1 MSMRVQGRVR
11 RLAPPSESA
20 DLNSQ
25 GGRVASDNRPLSVV
39 LVSTQRRWY
48 GGEEQARLLAVGL
61 RDSGHPCAIL
71 ARRDGAFARRMAA
84 EGFPVTT
91 FSGNGRNV
99 PALWRIR
106 RRLRR
111 LRPDVLHFND
121 PHALSSAG
129 VASLGLRIPARVAAR
144 RAGFE
149 IRFAARY
156 RFLCDRVVCVSQDVA
171 RVCRESGIPSQ
182 LLRVVHD
189 GVDPSR
195 VRSGDRERGRRALG
209 LSDEQPLLLTVARL
223 TEPKGHEFLVG
234 ALPEVV
240 ERHPNVC
247 VALVGDGE
255 LSRPLQTQARQLGVD
270 SHVRLLGFR
279 DDVPDL
285 IQASDLFVFPS
296 HTEGLGSTLIDAML
310 AGRAIVTTT
319 GGGIP
324 DLTAS
329 DDPHAE
335 PVAWTVP
342 PRDARALSRAILEAL
357 DSPHKRAALEARA
370 QQRAERLFTA
380 RRMVEATLALYR
392 ELLDVG
398 VASDRTNA
406 GATNAV

>member
-11 RLAPPSESA
+11 RLAPRSETA
-20 DLNSQ
+20 PLAFEAA
-25 GGRVASDNRPLSVV
+25 RAASPTRSIRVV

-61 RDSGHPCAIL
+61 RHAGHPCAVL
-71 ARRDGAFARRMAA
+71 ARGDGPFARRMAA
-84 EGFPVTT
+84 EGFPVTG
-91 FSGNGRNV
+91 FSGNGRNLS
-99 PALWRIR
+99 ALWRIR
-106 RRLRR
+106 RSLRR

-121 PHALSSAG
+121 PHSLSSAG
-129 VASLGLRIPARVAAR
+129 VASLGLRIPARVASR
-144 RAGFE
+144 RASFQ

-156 RFLCDRVVCVSQDVA
+156 RFLCHRVVCVSQDVA

-195 VRSGDRERGRRALG
+195 VQSGDRARGRRALG
-209 LSDEQPLLLTVARL
+209 LSDQQPLLLTVARL
-223 TEPKGHEFLVG
+223 TEPKGHRFLIA

-255 LSRPLQTQARQLGVD
+255 LSHPLQTQARQLGVD
-270 SHVRLLGFR
+270 SRVRFLGFR

-285 IQASDLFVFPS
+285 IQAADLFVFPS

-310 AGRAIVTTT
+310 AGRPIVTTT

-329 DDPHAE
+329 DDRHAE

-342 PRDARALSRAILEAL
+342 PRDARALVRAILEAL
-357 DSPHKRAALEARA
+357 DSPQKRAARAARA
-370 QQRAERLFTA
+370 RQRAERRFTA
-380 RRMVEATLALYR
+380 PDMVGATLALYR
-392 ELLDVG
+392 ELLD
-398 VASDRTNA
+398 AP
-406 GATNAV
+406 

>member
-11 RLAPPSESA
+11 RLTPPSESA
-20 DLNSQ
+20 DLTSQ
-25 GGRVASDNRPLSVV
+25 GGRVASNNRLLSVV

-48 GGEEQARLLAVGL
+48 GGEEQARLLAAGL
-61 RDSGHPCAIL
+61 RDGGHQCAIL
-71 ARRDGAFARRMAA
+71 ARRDGAFAQRMAA
-84 EGFPVTT
+84 EGFPVAT

-99 PALWRIR
+99 PSLWQIR
-106 RRLRR
+106 RSLRR
-111 LRPDVLHFND
+111 VRPDVLHFND

-129 VASLGLRIPARVAAR
+129 LASLGLCIAARVAAR
-144 RAGFE
+144 RASFE

-171 RVCRESGIPSQ
+171 RVCREGGIPSQ
-182 LLRVVHD
+182 RLRVVHD

-223 TEPKGHEFLVG
+223 TEPKGHEFLIG

-255 LSRPLQTQARQLGVD
+255 LSRPLQMQARQLGVD
-270 SHVRLLGFR
+270 SHVRFFGYR

-285 IQASDLFVFPS
+285 IQAADLFVFPS

-329 DDPHAE
+329 DDPHTDA
-335 PVAWTVP
+335 VAWTVP
-342 PRDARALSRAILEAL
+342 PCDSRALALAILESL
-357 DSPHKRAALEARA
+357 DSPQKRARLGEQARR
-370 QQRAERLFTA
+370 RAERLFTA
-380 RRMVEATLALYR
+380 RHMVDATLAVYR

-398 VASDRTNA
+398 
-406 GATNAV
+406 

>member
-11 RLAPPSESA
+11 GLTPPSETA
-20 DLNSQ
+20 HLALQ
-25 GGRVASDNRPLSVV
+25 AGRVASHTQLLSVV

-48 GGEEQARLLAVGL
+48 GGEEQARLLAAGL
-61 RDSGHPCAIL
+61 RDGGHQCAIL
-71 ARRDGAFARRMAA
+71 ARRDGAFAQRMAA

-91 FSGNGRNV
+91 FSGNGRSL
-99 PALWRIR
+99 PALWQIR
-106 RRLRR
+106 RSLRR
-111 LRPDVLHFND
+111 VRPDVLHFND

-129 VASLGLRIPARVAAR
+129 LASLGLCIPARVAAR
-144 RAGFE
+144 RASFE

-182 LLRVVHD
+182 RLRVVHD

-223 TEPKGHEFLVG
+223 TEPKGHEFLIG

-255 LSRPLQTQARQLGVD
+255 LSRPLQMQARQLGVD
-270 SHVRLLGFR
+270 SHVRFFGYR

-285 IQASDLFVFPS
+285 IQAADLFVFPS

-335 PVAWTVP
+335 AVAWTVP
-342 PRDARALSRAILEAL
+342 PRDSRALARAILEAL
-357 DSPHKRAALEARA
+357 DSPQKRAQLGERGRR
-370 QQRAERLFTA
+370 RAEHLFTA
-380 RRMVEATLALYR
+380 DRMLESTLNVYR
-392 ELLDVG
+392 ELVSPPDVVNHSG
-398 VASDRTNA
+398 
-406 GATNAV
+406 